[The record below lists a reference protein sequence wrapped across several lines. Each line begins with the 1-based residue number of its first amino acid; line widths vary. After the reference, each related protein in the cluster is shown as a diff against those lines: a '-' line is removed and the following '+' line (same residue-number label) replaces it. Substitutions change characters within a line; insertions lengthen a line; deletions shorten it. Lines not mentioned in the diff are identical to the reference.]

1 MRHLLGES
9 AELSEVGGASLVQNR
24 AGAEEQQALEERVVH
39 GVVEAGG
46 DAQRGGKAGGRQD
59 IADLGDGVEGQQ
71 TLEVVLG
78 QGHRHADEHADRAEE
93 DQPELD
99 RAEVHDAEEDV
110 GQTDDTVET
119 ALRQNTGDQHRY
131 RSRSRTV
138 GIRRQ
143 RMERD
148 DEGLG
153 AEADEEHRIGDDRRP
168 VQVSGQ
174 ERRQLCEVQGVGLGV
189 QHDGAGQDAAGAD
202 AADHQVLERRFQRT
216 VGGVAEGGERHRGE
230 GQDLDHDEHVEEIT

>member
-1 MRHLLGES
+1 MGHLLGQT
-9 AELSEVGGASLVQNR
+9 AQLSEVGGARLMQN
-24 AGAEEQQALEERVVH
+24 GTGTEEQQALEERVVH
-39 GVVEAGG
+39 GVVETGR
-46 DAQRGGKAGGRQD
+46 DAQCGSEAGSRQD

-78 QGHRHADEHADRAEE
+78 QGHRHADKHADRAKE

-99 RAEVHDAEEDV
+99 RTEVHDAEEDV
-110 GQTDDTVET
+110 GQADDTVEA
-119 ALRQNTGDQHRY
+119 ALGQNAGDQHRH

-143 RMERD
+143 RVERY

-153 AEADEEHRIGDDRRP
+153 AEADEEHRVGDDCRP

-174 ERRQLCEVQGVGLGV
+174 EGRQLSKVQRVRLGIE
-189 QHDGAGQDAAGAD
+189 HDGAGQDAA
-202 AADHQVLERRFQRT
+202 
-216 VGGVAEGGERHRGE
+216 
-230 GQDLDHDEHVEEIT
+230 